1 MASTNTWR
9 ACTRIG
15 LSAVLGLG
23 LIASTAVPLNAA
35 ETPLRGQDPDLRT
48 AHAAAG
54 TLPQYAKGAGHH
66 TGLRQVQGS
75 RRL

>member
-23 LIASTAVPLNAA
+23 LIASTVERARPRPENL
-35 ETPLRGQDPDLRT
+35 TT

-54 TLPQYAKGAGHH
+54 TLPQHAKGAGHH
-66 TGLRQVQGS
+66 TGLR
-75 RRL
+75 